1 MLKNSIVRK
10 DNRIITACYKL
21 TLNEQRLVLT
31 AIAKV
36 PFDGKIPDEIEIT
49 AQEFLAL
56 FPNIGENNV
65 YKYMD
70 EAVDALANKW
80 IIIENPIKTKKFRWI
95 DLKTT
100 YHKGSARI
108 GFSFSRHVIPYLEQ
122 LKEQFTKYRL
132 GDISNLKSIYSI
144 RIYEMLMQFQNT
156 TIVVVD
162 LDKFKERLDIQDKY
176 SAYRDLKKRVIEPAV
191 KELNHKSHFNIT
203 FKGVREGRAIK
214 KLEFFFSEK

>member
-1 MLKNSIVRK
+1 MLSNSVVRK

-31 AIAKV
+31 AIAKI
-36 PFDGKIPDEIEIT
+36 PFDEKIPDEVEIT

-56 FPNIGENNV
+56 FPDVGESNV

-108 GFSFSRHVIPYLEQ
+108 GFAFSRHIIPYLEQ
-122 LKEQFTKYRL
+122 LKEQFTRYRL
-132 GDISNLKSIYSI
+132 GDIANLKSIYSI
-144 RIYEMLMQFQNT
+144 RLYEMLMQFQNT

-162 LDKFKERLDIQDKY
+162 LDKFKERLGIQNKY
-176 SAYRDLKKRVIEPAV
+176 SDYKNLRKRVIEPAV
-191 KELNHKSHFNIT
+191 SELNQKSHLNIT
-203 FKGVREGRAIK
+203 FKSHREGRSIK
-214 KLEFFFSEK
+214 KLQFFFSEK

>member
-1 MLKNSIVRK
+1 MLSNSVIRK

-36 PFDGKIPDEIEIT
+36 PFDEKIPDEVEIT

-56 FPNIGENNV
+56 FPDIGESNV

-108 GFSFSRHVIPYLEQ
+108 GFAFSRHIIPYLEQ
-122 LKEQFTKYRL
+122 LKEQFTRYRL
-132 GDISNLKSIYSI
+132 GDIANLKSIYSI
-144 RIYEMLMQFQNT
+144 RLYEMLMQFQNT

-162 LDKFKERLDIQDKY
+162 LDKFKERLGISEKY
-176 SAYRDLKKRVIEPAV
+176 LVFKDLRRWVIEPAIS
-191 KELNHKSHFNIT
+191 ELNKKSHLTIT
-203 FKGVREGRAIK
+203 FKSIREGRAIK
-214 KLEFFFSEK
+214 KLQFFFSEK

>member
-36 PFDGKIPDEIEIT
+36 PFDDKIPDEVEIT

-56 FPNIGENNV
+56 FPDIGESNV

-80 IIIENPIKTKKFRWI
+80 IIIDNPIKTKKFRWI

-108 GFSFSRHVIPYLEQ
+108 GFAFSRHIIPYLEQ
-122 LKEQFTKYRL
+122 LKEQFTRYRL

-144 RIYEMLMQFQNT
+144 RLYEMLMQFQNT
-156 TIVVVD
+156 TFLLID
-162 LDKFKERLDIQDKY
+162 LDKFKERLGISEKY
-176 SAYRDLKKRVIEPAV
+176 LVFKDLRRWVIEPAV
-191 KELNHKSHFNIT
+191 NELNKKSHLNIS
-203 FKGVREGRAIK
+203 FKSHREGRAIK

>member
-1 MLKNSIVRK
+1 MVRK

-21 TLNEQRLVLT
+21 TLNEQRLILT

-36 PFDGKIPDEIEIT
+36 PFDDKIPDEVEIT
-49 AQEFLAL
+49 AQEFLTL
-56 FPNIGENNV
+56 FPDIGESNV

-80 IIIENPIKTKKFRWI
+80 IIIDNPIKTKKFRWI

-108 GFSFSRHVIPYLEQ
+108 GFSFSRHIIPYLEQ
-122 LKEQFTKYRL
+122 LKEQFTRYRL

-144 RIYEMLMQFQNT
+144 RLYEMLMQFQNT
-156 TIVVVD
+156 TFLLID
-162 LDKFKERLDIQDKY
+162 LNKFKERLGISEKY
-176 SAYRDLKKRVIEPAV
+176 PVFKDLRRWVIEPAV
-191 KELNHKSHFNIT
+191 KELNQKSHFNIT
-203 FKGVREGRAIK
+203 FKSIREGRSIK

>member
-36 PFDGKIPDEIEIT
+36 PFDDKIPDEVEIT

-56 FPNIGENNV
+56 FPDIGESNV

-80 IIIENPIKTKKFRWI
+80 IIIDNPIKTKKFRWI

-108 GFSFSRHVIPYLEQ
+108 GFAFSRHIIPYLEQ
-122 LKEQFTKYRL
+122 LKEQFTRYRL

-144 RIYEMLMQFQNT
+144 RLYEMLMQFQNT
-156 TIVVVD
+156 TFLLID
-162 LDKFKERLDIQDKY
+162 LDKFKERLDISEKY
-176 SAYRDLKKRVIEPAV
+176 LVFKDLRRWVIEPAV
-191 KELNHKSHFNIT
+191 NELNKKSHLNIS
-203 FKGVREGRAIK
+203 FKSHREGRAIK